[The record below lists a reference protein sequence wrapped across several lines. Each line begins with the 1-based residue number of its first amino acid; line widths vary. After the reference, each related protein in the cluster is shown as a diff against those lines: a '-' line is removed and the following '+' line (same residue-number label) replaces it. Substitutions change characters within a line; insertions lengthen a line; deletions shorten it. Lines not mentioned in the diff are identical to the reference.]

1 VAWRTGLGRWRGG
14 DRGQCSVYEHGQR
27 EREAC
32 VRAGV
37 DCGEGGV
44 CAGAGGGGEG
54 HASVGV
60 VAGPEPWTGAVV
72 GGNGA

>member
-1 VAWRTGLGRWRGG
+1 
-14 DRGQCSVYEHGQR
+14 
-27 EREAC
+27 

-37 DCGEGGV
+37 DCGEVGV

-60 VAGPEPWTGAVV
+60 VAGPEPWTGTVV
-72 GGNGA
+72 GGSGA